1 MKRKPVASSGGAAA
15 VPARWKREVK
25 RKSRVKTE
33 LGILKALEGVL
44 TRHGFE
50 GLGVN
55 AVAQAA
61 GVSKELI
68 YRYFGGLEGLILAWV
83 EERDYW
89 SIRRIDGTQHRL
101 EVAGADAKTMMRH
114 SLKTFL
120 RDLRSKPQIQE
131 IRRWEVHSRSPLAR
145 RIARRREEAGR
156 RLMSKIPED
165 PAHDIAAIYGVL
177 QAGLCYLVLRS
188 TVLKSY
194 GGVSLRSAGG
204 WKRFERAVD
213 EILDAVF
220 DQTPRESGAGA
231 KPSRRSNRSA

>member
-1 MKRKPVASSGGAAA
+1 MRLKRNGAEPSGGAAA
-15 VPARWKREVK
+15 APKRQKNEVK

-33 LGILKALEGVL
+33 LGILKALEGLL
-44 TRHGFE
+44 TKRGFE

-89 SIRRIDGTQHRL
+89 SIRRIDSAQQELG
-101 EVAGADAKTMMRH
+101 AGADAKTKMRH

-156 RLMSKIPED
+156 RLISQMPRD
-165 PAHDIAAIYGVL
+165 PAHDVAAIYGVL

-194 GGVSLRSAGG
+194 GGVSLRSAEG
-204 WKRFERAVD
+204 WKRFERAID
-213 EILDAVF
+213 KILDAVF
-220 DQTPRESGAGA
+220 DE
-231 KPSRRSNRSA
+231 

>member
-1 MKRKPVASSGGAAA
+1 MDLMPEPRARAASLGNADRAA
-15 VPARWKREVK
+15 R

-33 LGILKALEGVL
+33 RAIVAALERLL
-44 TRHGFE
+44 TKHGFE

-89 SIRRIDGTQHRL
+89 SMRGIDAELRQLGHS
-101 EVAGADAKTMMRH
+101 ADAKSMMRK
-114 SLKTFL
+114 SLKAFL

-131 IRRWEVHSRSPLAR
+131 IRRWEIHSRSPLAR
-145 RIARRREEAGR
+145 RIADRREEAGR
-156 RLMSKIPED
+156 RFISKVPKD
-165 PAHDIAAIYGVL
+165 SAHDAAAIYAVL

-194 GGVSLRSAGG
+194 SGVSLRSASG
-204 WKRFERAVD
+204 WRRFEAAID
-213 EILDAVF
+213 ALLDAVF
-220 DQTPRESGAGA
+220 
-231 KPSRRSNRSA
+231 K

>member
-1 MKRKPVASSGGAAA
+1 MEPMPGSRAGRAHPGSAKKE
-15 VPARWKREVK
+15 AR

-33 LGILKALEGVL
+33 RAIVAALERLL
-44 TRHGFE
+44 TKHGFE
-50 GLGVN
+50 RLGMN

-89 SIRRIDGTQHRL
+89 SMRGIDAELKKLGAH
-101 EVAGADAKTMMRH
+101 ADAKSMMRE
-114 SLKTFL
+114 SLKAFL

-131 IRRWEVHSRSPLAR
+131 IRRWEIHSRSPLAR

-156 RLMSKIPED
+156 RFISRVPKD
-165 PAHDIAAIYGVL
+165 PARDAAAIYAVL

-188 TVLKSY
+188 TVLQSY
-194 GGVSLRSAGG
+194 SGVSLRSASG
-204 WKRFERAVD
+204 WRRFEAAID
-213 EILDAVF
+213 ALLDAVF
-220 DQTPRESGAGA
+220 E
-231 KPSRRSNRSA
+231 

>member
-1 MKRKPVASSGGAAA
+1 MPRSRAGGAAPGKA
-15 VPARWKREVK
+15 KKEGR

-33 LGILKALEGVL
+33 LAILGALERLL
-44 TRHGFE
+44 TKHGFE

-89 SIRRIDGTQHRL
+89 SMRGIDAEL
-101 EVAGADAKTMMRH
+101 KELDASADAKVMMRK
-114 SLKTFL
+114 SLKAFL

-131 IRRWEVHSRSPLAR
+131 IRRWEIHSRSPLAR

-156 RLMSKIPED
+156 RFISRVPKD
-165 PAHDIAAIYGVL
+165 SVHDVAAIYAVL

-188 TVLKSY
+188 TALKSY
-194 GGVSLRSAGG
+194 SGVSLRSAGG
-204 WKRFERAVD
+204 WRRFEAAID
-213 EILDAVF
+213 ALLDAVF
-220 DQTPRESGAGA
+220 E
-231 KPSRRSNRSA
+231 

>member
-1 MKRKPVASSGGAAA
+1 MELMPEPRAGAASPGNTEKA
-15 VPARWKREVK
+15 TR

-33 LGILKALEGVL
+33 RAIVGALERLL
-44 TRHGFE
+44 TKRGFE

-89 SIRRIDGTQHRL
+89 SMRGIDAELKKLG
-101 EVAGADAKTMMRH
+101 GSADAKSMMRE
-114 SLKTFL
+114 SLKAFL

-131 IRRWEVHSRSPLAR
+131 IRRWEIQSRSPLAR

-156 RLMSKIPED
+156 RFISKVPKDPER
-165 PAHDIAAIYGVL
+165 DIAAIYGVL

-188 TVLKSY
+188 TVLQSY
-194 GGVSLRSAGG
+194 NGVSLRSASG
-204 WKRFERAVD
+204 WRRFEVAID
-213 EILDAVF
+213 ALLDAVL
-220 DQTPRESGAGA
+220 R
-231 KPSRRSNRSA
+231 

>member
-1 MKRKPVASSGGAAA
+1 MSLKRNGAEPSSGAAA
-15 VPARWKREVK
+15 VPKRQKNEVK

-33 LGILKALEGVL
+33 LGILRALEELL
-44 TRHGFE
+44 TRRGFE

-89 SIRRIDGTQHRL
+89 SIRRIDSAQQELG
-101 EVAGADAKTMMRH
+101 AGADAKTMMRH

-156 RLMSKIPED
+156 RLISRMPKDAS
-165 PAHDIAAIYGVL
+165 HDVAAIYGVL

-213 EILDAVF
+213 KILDAVF
-220 DQTPRESGAGA
+220 DE
-231 KPSRRSNRSA
+231 

>member
-1 MKRKPVASSGGAAA
+1 MALMSEARSRAASPGNTEKAA
-15 VPARWKREVK
+15 R

-33 LGILKALEGVL
+33 RAIVGALERLL
-44 TRHGFE
+44 TNHGFE

-89 SIRRIDGTQHRL
+89 SMRGVDAELKKLG
-101 EVAGADAKTMMRH
+101 ASADAKSMMRE
-114 SLKTFL
+114 SLKAFL

-131 IRRWEVHSRSPLAR
+131 IRRWEIHSRSPMAR

-156 RLMSKIPED
+156 RFISRVPKDSERD
-165 PAHDIAAIYGVL
+165 VAAIYGVL

-188 TVLKSY
+188 TVLQSY
-194 GGVSLRSAGG
+194 NGVSLRSATG
-204 WKRFERAVD
+204 WRRFEAAID
-213 EILDAVF
+213 ALLDSVLA
-220 DQTPRESGAGA
+220 
-231 KPSRRSNRSA
+231 

>member
-1 MKRKPVASSGGAAA
+1 MELMPASRARGAPPGIAKNG
-15 VPARWKREVK
+15 AR

-33 LGILKALEGVL
+33 LAILSALERLL
-44 TRHGFE
+44 TKHGFE

-89 SIRRIDGTQHRL
+89 SMRGIDAELKELG
-101 EVAGADAKTMMRH
+101 AGADAKNMMRQ
-114 SLKTFL
+114 SLKAFL

-131 IRRWEVHSRSPLAR
+131 IRRWEIHSRSPLAR
-145 RIARRREEAGR
+145 RIAHRREEAGR
-156 RLMSKIPED
+156 RFISKVPKD
-165 PAHDIAAIYGVL
+165 TAHDVAAIYAVL

-188 TVLKSY
+188 TVLQSY
-194 GGVSLRSAGG
+194 SGVSLRSASG
-204 WKRFERAVD
+204 WRRFEAAID
-213 EILDAVF
+213 ALLDAVF
-220 DQTPRESGAGA
+220 
-231 KPSRRSNRSA
+231 K

>member
-1 MKRKPVASSGGAAA
+1 MELMPEARAGAASPGNTEKA
-15 VPARWKREVK
+15 AR

-33 LGILKALEGVL
+33 RAIVGALERLL
-44 TRHGFE
+44 TKHGFE

-89 SIRRIDGTQHRL
+89 SMRGIDAELKKLG
-101 EVAGADAKTMMRH
+101 GSADAKSMMRE
-114 SLKTFL
+114 SLKAFL

-131 IRRWEVHSRSPLAR
+131 IRRWEIHSRSPLAR

-156 RLMSKIPED
+156 RFISKVPKDSE
-165 PAHDIAAIYGVL
+165 HDIAAIYGVL

-188 TVLKSY
+188 TVLQSY
-194 GGVSLRSAGG
+194 NGVSLRSASG
-204 WKRFERAVD
+204 WRRFEAAID
-213 EILDAVF
+213 ALLDAVL
-220 DQTPRESGAGA
+220 A
-231 KPSRRSNRSA
+231 